1 MAALLKS
8 RSFRDKVAQAGFVG
22 GLILLVVTFAL
33 TARINL
39 EAQGLTSGFGFLQ
52 RSTGWN
58 VSFSLIP
65 FGTSDTYLKV
75 IWVGILNSL
84 FLGAISL
91 TLATAIGTAV
101 GVMRVSG
108 NRMAE
113 LIGTTYVE
121 IFRNLPLLLQLFFWY
136 AILTSLPQP
145 RQAISLG
152 DLAFFSS
159 RGIYLPGLNVT
170 GLSVFLAVIVLFIAF
185 ALWLWVHAGGTL
197 RRLEHVRKV
206 KLNRGIWL
214 GWLAIAVILLWVGRI
229 PETSLLSIPF
239 LKGLN
244 FREGIRV
251 SPELLACI
259 VAISIYGGAYIGEIV
274 RAGFNSIPKG
284 QGEAGHALG
293 LTPWQTFSRIRL
305 PLAIRAVM
313 PTLINQYVWLFK
325 ATTIGIAIGFVDFFF
340 VISTSISQAGQTL
353 ELIAILMGGFLVINY
368 SMAWI
373 LNRVNDAIKLKGTQ
387 LRT

>member
-1 MAALLKS
+1 MAALLNSK
-8 RSFRDKVAQAGFVG
+8 SFRDNAAQASFVG
-22 GLILLVVTFAL
+22 GILFVVVLFAL
-33 TARINL
+33 TARSNL

-52 RSTGWN
+52 RATGWG

-65 FGTSDTYLKV
+65 FETSDTYMKV
-75 IWVGILNSL
+75 IWVGLLNSL

-91 TLATAIGTAV
+91 TLATVLGTAIGI
-101 GVMRVSG
+101 MRVSG

-121 IFRNLPLLLQLFFWY
+121 IFRNLPLLLQVFFWY
-136 AILTSLPQP
+136 AILISLPQP
-145 RQAISLG
+145 RQAVSIA
-152 DLAFFSS
+152 DIAFLSS
-159 RGIYLPGLNVT
+159 RGIYLPGLNVA
-170 GLSVFLAVIVLFIAF
+170 GLFVFFSALALFAAF
-185 ALWLWVHAGGTL
+185 GF
-197 RRLEHVRKV
+197 R
-206 KLNRGIWL
+206 IWL
-214 GWLAIAVILLWVGRI
+214 STGQVFRPLAPKRKTMFARAIWMGWLVLAITLFWSGRI
-229 PETSLLSIPF
+229 PDTPLLSIPF

-274 RAGFNSIPKG
+274 RAGFNAVPKG
-284 QGEAGHALG
+284 QSEAGHALG

-305 PLAIRAVM
+305 PLAVRSVM
-313 PTLINQYVWLFK
+313 PTLTNQYVWLFK

-368 SMAWI
+368 SLAWT

-387 LRT
+387 LWT

>member
-1 MAALLKS
+1 MTALLKS
-8 RSFRDKVAQAGFVG
+8 KPFRDGVAQASFVG
-22 GLILLVVTFAL
+22 GILLVIVVFAL
-33 TARINL
+33 TARANL

-52 RSTGWN
+52 RATGWG

-65 FGTSDTYLKV
+65 FETSDTYMKV
-75 IWVGILNSL
+75 IGVGLLNSL

-91 TLATAIGTAV
+91 TLATFIGTAI
-101 GVMRVSG
+101 GIMRVSG

-121 IFRNLPLLLQLFFWY
+121 IFRNLPMLLQVFFWY

-145 RQAISLG
+145 RQAVSIA
-152 DLAFFSS
+152 DIAFLSS

-170 GLSVFLAVIVLFIAF
+170 GLSVFIAALALVAAF
-185 ALWLWVHAGGTL
+185 GLRLWLSTGHVF
-197 RRLEHVRKV
+197 RRMAQKRKTMFA
-206 KLNRGIWL
+206 RAIWL
-214 GWLAIAVILLWVGRI
+214 GWLVLAIALLWSGRI
-229 PETSLLSIPF
+229 PDTPLLSIAF

-244 FREGIRV
+244 FRQGIRV

-274 RAGFNSIPKG
+274 RAGFNAVPKG
-284 QGEAGHALG
+284 QSEAGRALG
-293 LTPWQTFSRIRL
+293 LTAWQIFSRVRL
-305 PLAIRAVM
+305 PLAVRSMM
-313 PTLINQYVWLFK
+313 PVLTNQYVWLFK
-325 ATTIGIAIGFVDFFF
+325 STTIGIAIGFVDFFF

-368 SMAWI
+368 SLAWV

-387 LRT
+387 LWT